1 MDIPYL
7 IGKKAYME
15 GKKVKNA
22 VIVDSVRTAIGR
34 IGGSLKDVEVD
45 FLAAKVIDEIILR
58 TGIEKSDIDEVIFGQ
73 AKQSAD
79 SSNLARLALLRAGL
93 PVDVPGYTVHRQCG
107 SGVQSINNAA
117 LQIMTGQSEI
127 IIAGGAESMSTA
139 PYYIRNAR
147 YGLGAGNGE
156 IVDPNTESQPRS
168 QPIEVYGNLTMG
180 YTAENLAEKYN
191 ISREEQDEFAL
202 RSQTLASEAIKSG
215 RFSKEIVPFEVKHK
229 KEVKIF
235 KDDEHPRLTSLEK
248 LNNLKPVFKENGT
261 VTAGNSSGRNDGASA
276 VLVMSE
282 EAALKRGLKP
292 KARIIAHA
300 SSGVSPEIMGIGP
313 VESTKKALSK
323 ANLSIDEIGLIE
335 LNEAFSA
342 QAIAVMKE
350 LNMDLDRV
358 NVNGG
363 AIALGHPLGA
373 TGSILMTKLLHEME
387 RRDVKYGLVTLC
399 IAGGQGITT
408 IVENLQV

>member
-1 MDIPYL
+1 M
-7 IGKKAYME
+7 
-15 GKKVKNA
+15 KNV
-22 VIVDSVRTAIGR
+22 VIVDAVRTAVGR

-45 FLAAKVIDEIILR
+45 FLAAKVIDEIVLR
-58 TGIEKSDIDEVIFGQ
+58 TGVDKGDIDEVILGQ

-79 SSNLARLALLRAGL
+79 ASNLARLASLRAGL
-93 PVDVPGYTVHRQCG
+93 PVEVPGYTVHRQCG
-107 SGVQSINNAA
+107 SGIQSVNNAA
-117 LQIMTGQSEI
+117 LQIMTGQAEV

-139 PYYIRNAR
+139 PYYIRNVR
-147 YGLGAGNGE
+147 YGLGAGNGG
-156 IVDPNTESQPRS
+156 ILDPNTESQPRS
-168 QPIEVYGNLTMG
+168 QPFETYGNLTMG

-202 RSQTLASEAIKSG
+202 RSQQLASDAIQTG
-215 RFSKEIVPFEVKHK
+215 RFTKEIVPYEVKHK
-229 KEVKIF
+229 KEVKLF
-235 KDDEHPRLTSLEK
+235 EVDEHPRLTSLEK
-248 LNNLKPVFKENGT
+248 LNNLKSVFKENGT

-292 KARIIAHA
+292 KARIIAQA
-300 SSGVSPEIMGIGP
+300 ASGVSPEIMGIGP
-313 VESTKKALSK
+313 VGATKKALAM
-323 ANLSIDEIGLIE
+323 ANLSLDDIGLIE

-350 LNMDLDRV
+350 LNMELDRV

-363 AIALGHPLGA
+363 AIALGHPIGA
-373 TGSILMTKLLHEME
+373 TGSILLTKLLHEME
-387 RRDVKYGLVTLC
+387 RREVKYGLVTLC
-399 IAGGQGITT
+399 IAGGLGITT

>member
-1 MDIPYL
+1 M
-7 IGKKAYME
+7 
-15 GKKVKNA
+15 KNA

-147 YGLGAGNGE
+147 YGLGAGNGQ

-191 ISREEQDEFAL
+191 ITREEQDEFAL

-342 QAIAVMKE
+342 QAIAVIKE

>member
-7 IGKKAYME
+7 LGKKAYME

-147 YGLGAGNGE
+147 YGLGAGNGQ

-191 ISREEQDEFAL
+191 ITREEQDEFAL

>member
-1 MDIPYL
+1 
-7 IGKKAYME
+7 ME

-34 IGGSLKDVEVD
+34 MGGSLKEIEVD
-45 FLAAKVIDEIILR
+45 FLAAKVINEIVLR
-58 TGIEKSDIDEVIFGQ
+58 TGIEKGDVDEVIFGQ

-79 SSNLARLALLRAGL
+79 QANLARLATLRAGL
-93 PVDVPGYTVHRQCG
+93 PVEVPGYTVHRQCG
-107 SGVQSINNAA
+107 SGVQAINNAA
-117 LQIMTGQSEI
+117 LQIMTGQSEV

-202 RSQTLASEAIKSG
+202 RSQLLANDAIESG
-215 RFSKEIVPFEVKHK
+215 RFSKEIVPYEVKHK
-229 KEVKIF
+229 KEVKVF
-235 KDDEHPRLTSLEK
+235 KVDEHPRLTSLEK
-248 LNNLKPVFKENGT
+248 LNSLKPVFKDNGT

-276 VLVMSE
+276 VLIMSE
-282 EAALKRGLKP
+282 EAALKRGFKP
-292 KARIIAHA
+292 KARIIAQA
-300 SSGVSPEIMGIGP
+300 ASGVSPEIMGIGP
-313 VESTKKALSK
+313 VEATKKALSK
-323 ANLSIDEIGLIE
+323 AGLSLDEIGLIE

-342 QAIAVMKE
+342 QALAVIKE

-399 IAGGQGITT
+399 IGGGQGITT